1 MYQAPDASRMYQELQ
16 NRSLASSDRERA
28 LDQKRAA
35 LAALRTQ
42 VNSAADAVQNGKK
55 MLRADQQEFA
65 EKKRSVDEKVQSKQN
80 HNNAQQERLA
90 HVLQQEELLQQQ
102 IASTNAAIE
111 ASRQAIDKKQRE
123 SNVLAEAE
131 ERLTKVKLQIEEDGN
146 TLFQLGQRVERHE
159 AAIMKR
165 HNLLTESLPAFPLA
179 QVSNS
184 GSASGLESTATE
196 SIILI
201 DDSRV

>member
-42 VNSAADAVQNGKK
+42 VNSVADAVQNGKK
-55 MLRADQQEFA
+55 ILRADQQEFA

-80 HNNAQQERLA
+80 HNNAQKERLA

-102 IASTNAAIE
+102 IASTNAAID
-111 ASRQAIDKKQRE
+111 ASRQARFC
-123 SNVLAEAE
+123 VL
-131 ERLTKVKLQIEEDGN
+131 G
-146 TLFQLGQRVERHE
+146 
-159 AAIMKR
+159 AAGKGRSSRSGAHPGLRKR
-165 HNLLTESLPAFPLA
+165 
-179 QVSNS
+179 
-184 GSASGLESTATE
+184 
-196 SIILI
+196 
-201 DDSRV
+201 